1 LRLIKPMF
9 KLALKQLKREWRSGE
24 LYVLFFA
31 LFVAVTA
38 VTSVNFFTDRIHRA
52 LQMQAN
58 ELLGA
63 DLVLSADRQFKI
75 KYLEKAESL
84 GLKAVRQIS
93 FPSMVLSENE
103 NQLTWLKVVDPDFP
117 LRGELGISKKLFA
130 PESKVTMIVSSGK
143 VWVEPRLM
151 TALAISIGD
160 SITIGK
166 KQFIVDAILTSEP
179 GRGGD
184 LFNIAPRVLMNYA
197 DIDETGLIQP
207 GSRVRYSLLIAGEVA
222 DIKKYRSYVVDESD
236 PGIKVQGIEDARPEI
251 RTALSRAEQ
260 FLGLAAL
267 SSVILAGV
275 AIALAARRFA
285 NAHLDY
291 CAVMRCV
298 GATQK
303 MIFRIYFFQ
312 ICFIGI
318 VASLIGVAA
327 GFIFHQLLIEVLGS
341 LVGVELPMPSLMPA
355 VFGAATGIV
364 TLLGFALPPILAL
377 KSVPAL
383 RVLKRDLGEISL
395 PGTMSYLVGVV
406 ALAFVMVWQSRDLK
420 MGLYMVGGALLT
432 IVVLAVVA
440 ILLLYVVRHFRHLY
454 KTPVLFGLRN
464 LIRRPAATIVQ
475 MVAFGLG
482 IMALLVLTLIRG
494 DLLDQWQSSI
504 PDDAPNRFLINIHPD
519 QIDALKRFFE
529 ERNETVPNFY
539 PMVRG
544 RLIEINGVAV
554 SEETASGREAKQMLS
569 RELNLS
575 WATDLAKGNELID
588 GEWWSNEPDVLAQF
602 SIEKSVA
609 KNLGLVLGDTLKFM
623 VADQFVEAAVTSVRE
638 VDWGS
643 FKANFYVI
651 ASPGLL
657 DGMPSTYMS
666 PFYLPPAKFELLNSL
681 VAEFGNITVIDVAA
695 IMSHVRQII
704 NRVTMAVEYVFLFTL
719 LSGFMVLLAG
729 IQSTHDERL
738 LENAIAR
745 TVGGSTRQIYRTLMA
760 EFVSLGML
768 SGFVAALLATII
780 GAVLAHYVL
789 KMPIHWNETLWLLG
803 LIGGGAGVGVVGF
816 LGSRSV
822 VTQPPMLVLK
832 KLSL

>member
-1 LRLIKPMF
+1 MF
-9 KLALKQLKREWRSGE
+9 KLALKQLKREWRAGE

-31 LFVAVTA
+31 LVVAVTA

-52 LQMQAN
+52 LQTQAN

-63 DLVLSADRQFKI
+63 DLVLSGDRQFDE
-75 KYLEKAESL
+75 KYLEKSNQLEL
-84 GLKAVRQIS
+84 RAVRQIT
-93 FPSMVLSENE
+93 FPSMVLTENA
-103 NQLTWLKVVDPDFP
+103 NQLSWLKVVESGFP
-117 LRGELGISKKLFA
+117 LRGELGISKKLFG
-130 PESKVTMIVSSGK
+130 PESRVSDVVSPGG

-151 TALAISIGD
+151 TAMNLTVGD
-160 SITIGK
+160 SINIGEK
-166 KQFIVDAILTSEP
+166 KFTVDAILTSEP

-197 DIDETGLIQP
+197 DIEATGLVQP
-207 GSRVRYSLLIAGEVA
+207 GSRVRYSLLIAGDVA
-222 DIKKYRSYVVDESD
+222 GIKKYRSYVKEVND
-236 PGIKVQGIEDARPEI
+236 PGIRVQGIEDARPEI

-285 NAHLDY
+285 STHLDH

-303 MIFRIYFFQ
+303 MIFKIYFLQ
-312 ICFIGI
+312 ICFIGLI
-318 VASLIGVAA
+318 ASLLGVIC
-327 GFIFHQLLIEVLGS
+327 GFLFHQLLVEILGS
-341 LVGVELPMPSLMPA
+341 LFGVELPMPSFMPA

-364 TLLGFALPPILAL
+364 TLMGFALPPILAL

-383 RVLKRDLGEISL
+383 RVLRRDLGAISL
-395 PGTMSYLVGVV
+395 PGAMNYLAGIV
-406 ALAFVMVWQSRDLK
+406 ALSFIMVWQSRDFK
-420 MGLYMVGGALLT
+420 MGMYMVGGALLT
-432 IVVLAVVA
+432 VVVLGVVAVV
-440 ILLLYVVRHFRHLY
+440 LLYVIRHFRHLY
-454 KTPVLFGLRN
+454 KTPALFGLRN
-464 LIRRPAATIVQ
+464 LIRRPAATVVQ

-494 DLLDQWQSSI
+494 DLLDQWQASI
-504 PDDAPNRFLINIHPD
+504 PEDAPNRFLINIHPD
-519 QIDALKRFFE
+519 QIVDLKAFFAQRDE
-529 ERNETVPNFY
+529 AVPEMY
-539 PMVRG
+539 PMIRG
-544 RLIEINGVAV
+544 RLIELNGAV
-554 SEETASGREAKQMLS
+554 ITEDTVSGREAKQMMS

-575 WATDLAKGNELID
+575 WARTLSKGNEVVT
-588 GEWWSNEPDVLAQF
+588 GEWWGGESPVLPQF
-602 SIEKSVA
+602 SIEKSVSE
-609 KNLGLVLGDTLKFM
+609 NLGIVLGDTLKFK
-623 VADQFVEAAVTSVRE
+623 VADQYVEASVTSIRE
-638 VDWGS
+638 ADWGS

-651 ASPGLL
+651 GSPGLL
-657 DGMPSTYMS
+657 DDLPSTYMS
-666 PFYLPPAKFELLNSL
+666 PFYLPPEKFQLLNDMI
-681 VAEFGNITVIDVAA
+681 AEFGNITVIDVAA

-745 TVGGSTRQIYRTLMA
+745 TVGGSTRQIYRTLIT

-768 SGFVAALLATII
+768 SGFVAALLASVI

-789 KMPIHWNETLWLLG
+789 KTPVEWNESLWIFG
-803 LIGGGAGVGVVGF
+803 LIGGGVGVGVVGL
-816 LGSRSV
+816 LGSRSA
-822 VTQPPMLVLK
+822 VTQPPMQVLK
-832 KLSL
+832 KLSIN